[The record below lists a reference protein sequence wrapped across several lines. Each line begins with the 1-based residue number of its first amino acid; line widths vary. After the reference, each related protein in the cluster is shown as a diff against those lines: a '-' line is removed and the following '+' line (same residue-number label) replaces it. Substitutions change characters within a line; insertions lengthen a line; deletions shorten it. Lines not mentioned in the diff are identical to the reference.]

1 MLRQLA
7 NGSRKDWAVPSS
19 DRDSTQLV
27 HGRRAAAYPDTK
39 SLVRKR
45 RRQGAVT
52 LYLTTGGLSRESI
65 TIFPDF
71 PGSSLLLL
79 QTRPLALN
87 TNERDEKEI
96 KGTFRITRRLSCQ
109 RRAPNR
115 NTCISG
121 PGPRRRYT
129 AWFLSMVSYGVLVG
143 LAPPI
148 ATGQQCSLLSLS
160 TSAGTPGSRILT
172 ACWRHPVACGCQA
185 YNISAIKFRDCGSP
199 NPSAAGAPMRAD
211 PRWWLAAASA
221 TTTLCSTRRPVV
233 GEIFAYEQRYHNV
246 SLSPAAG

>member
-39 SLVRKR
+39 SLVWKR

-52 LYLTTGGLSRESI
+52 LYLTTRGLLREVGFVSRAAARLSPQGVLS
-65 TIFPDF
+65 TVNRRSRARHLS
-71 PGSSLLLL
+71 SSLLLL

-87 TNERDEKEI
+87 TNERDQKEI
-96 KGTFRITRRLSCQ
+96 TGTFRITHRLSCQ
-109 RRAPNR
+109 RRATNR
-115 NTCISG
+115 TACISG

-129 AWFLSMVSYGVLVG
+129 AWFLSVVPYGVLVG

-148 ATGQQCSLLSLS
+148 TGDQQCPSLSLS
-160 TSAGTPGSRILT
+160 TGARTRGSRILT
-172 ACWRHPVACGCQA
+172 ARWWHPVACGCQA
-185 YNISAIKFRDCGSP
+185 YNISAIKLLDCGSP
-199 NPSAAGAPMRAD
+199 NPSPAGGSRE
-211 PRWWLAAASA
+211 S
-221 TTTLCSTRRPVV
+221 
-233 GEIFAYEQRYHNV
+233 
-246 SLSPAAG
+246 